1 MQLISWKA
9 NEYEAYPICDMVQ
22 SLCYMLETNLSYRY
36 ENIFTLRE
44 ELEYIHHYA
53 NIVHYKYLDKNSD
66 RASCT
71 RRAS

>member
-36 ENIFTLRE
+36 EKHLHFKGGIGVYPSLRQHCS
-44 ELEYIHHYA
+44 L
-53 NIVHYKYLDKNSD
+53 
-66 RASCT
+66 
-71 RRAS
+71 